1 MRSSAASKEATG
13 TRRSRSHAGSSDEET
28 ISSTC
33 SGEASSRPTRARSST
48 GSERACMASVPRG
61 SFAKW
66 SRWPRRIR
74 GRSIAT
80 YYGIRIISGIDK
92 ETASRIAGLR
102 KRLENA

>member
-1 MRSSAASKEATG
+1 
-13 TRRSRSHAGSSDEET
+13 
-28 ISSTC
+28 
-33 SGEASSRPTRARSST
+33 
-48 GSERACMASVPRG
+48 MASVPRG